1 MYHYVRPRR
10 ILVECPNLQDIRE
23 KYFMVSSVQELFD
36 SVDNQCIID
45 FITETHFYSKLWCL
59 LSHRLI
65 ALILRFLY
73 IVIVVSVYTILSPA
87 FWHWIARSLSSA
99 H

>member
-1 MYHYVRPRR
+1 MMMYHYVRPRR

-45 FITETHFYSKLWCL
+45 FITETHFYSKL
-59 LSHRLI
+59 
-65 ALILRFLY
+65 
-73 IVIVVSVYTILSPA
+73 
-87 FWHWIARSLSSA
+87 
-99 H
+99 